1 MYHQQNLYLRPA
13 ISNIWLT
20 YACSLHGSG
29 FVYLGFWCIIHIV
42 WTTSAVRCHF
52 ACVHFFRLRRPNH
65 NANVSNTIYSICLQ
79 FVFTCKQPTQRPD
92 SHWLQLQLVGKI
104 DERSATPAIA
114 STNGIWWGTS
124 VRSSSRCFWGYA
136 QRVDVCERRE
146 CLLAALRLSPA
157 FLKSLNVANVAE
169 TNSFLISCSV
179 LLMLDAI
186 RLWAQ
191 KSMLFQ

>member
-1 MYHQQNLYLRPA
+1 M
-13 ISNIWLT
+13 
-20 YACSLHGSG
+20 
-29 FVYLGFWCIIHIV
+29 
-42 WTTSAVRCHF
+42 
-52 ACVHFFRLRRPNH
+52 
-65 NANVSNTIYSICLQ
+65 
-79 FVFTCKQPTQRPD
+79 
-92 SHWLQLQLVGKI
+92 
-104 DERSATPAIA
+104 
-114 STNGIWWGTS
+114 
-124 VRSSSRCFWGYA
+124 
-136 QRVDVCERRE
+136 DVCERRE